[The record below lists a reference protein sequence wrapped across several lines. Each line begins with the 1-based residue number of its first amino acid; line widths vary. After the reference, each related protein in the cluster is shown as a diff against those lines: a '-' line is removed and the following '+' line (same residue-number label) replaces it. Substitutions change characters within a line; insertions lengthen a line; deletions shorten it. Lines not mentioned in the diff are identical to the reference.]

1 MNFQTNQ
8 ICLSYADSDN
18 VIFQQETENSCL
30 KIGTA
35 SVIATCWT
43 WTFFVEHLT
52 RGVEQ
57 PADVLAE
64 VRDFALDSLLFCCC
78 FIEQTS
84 CLVFCECVACALF
97 ISFQ

>member
-1 MNFQTNQ
+1 MNFRTNQ

-43 WTFFVEHLT
+43 WTFFDEHLT

-57 PADVLAE
+57 PSDVLAE
-64 VRDFALDSLLFCCC
+64 VRDFALDPLLFCCLNKL
-78 FIEQTS
+78 
-84 CLVFCECVACALF
+84 LVWFFVSASPATLF